1 MMCPGLRTMRLLSLW
16 LSMAWLTQEVTEA
29 RAPGELILQELG
41 PAQGGAGD
49 LGLQELD
56 PQESG
61 GLCT

>member
-1 MMCPGLRTMRLLSLW
+1 MRLLSLW